1 MRHICHGASL
11 EARMTEYAF
20 RSEPHIG
27 PDGTRYRTVWRRAIL
42 DQSATFIT
50 LGEVQRTV
58 VAEGKQSHPE
68 WETTGGLLGRP
79 CQITRE
85 RYRACGYSTRP
96 PVEAQP

>member
-1 MRHICHGASL
+1 
-11 EARMTEYAF
+11 MTEYAF

-79 CQITRE
+79 CRD
-85 RYRACGYSTRP
+85 RPRALPRLRILNQNPCGDTRP
-96 PVEAQP
+96 